1 MFYET
6 LDWVVKRFRSC
17 CFLLWG
23 GLCKNCDTFF
33 YYLAKML
40 YRHLLHT
47 KSWLGPTCF
56 FSAPHGFMYTC
67 LRKLDDGILYSMV
80 LNSCT
85 IHCVP
90 FLGRVAALRCPT
102 LRVDIKHTPT
112 SHSQWSIKVNPAKWR
127 YLKKKVMLTSMN
139 IVSFFRCLMNM
150 ASKDRPLAVSNLYTN
165 SVQHEHDWID
175 NWCFFFRILL

>member
-56 FSAPHGFMYTC
+56 FSAPHGFMYSC
-67 LRKLDDGILYSMV
+67 LRKLEDGILYV
-80 LNSCT
+80 LYGAK
-85 IHCVP
+85 
-90 FLGRVAALRCPT
+90 FLHHSLCSFSWKGRRAKMCPT

-127 YLKKKVMLTSMN
+127 YLKKKVMLASMN
-139 IVSFFRCLMNM
+139 IVSLFSLLLDEYGIKRQTPCC
-150 ASKDRPLAVSNLYTN
+150 
-165 SVQHEHDWID
+165 VQLVHKFSPAWTWL
-175 NWCFFFRILL
+175 NR